1 MTQPTRKDVMR
12 PYEYLGIAAAIGVF
26 CGLIILATT
35 RDVLVTIIGFGVIFI
50 LALLT
55 LALLAIAMK
64 PGEAEQ
70 EELDERS
77 GGVLRKNDGSADA
90 H

>member
-1 MTQPTRKDVMR
+1 MNQPTRKDVMR
-12 PYEYLGIAAAIGVF
+12 PFEYLGIAGAIAVF
-26 CGLIILATT
+26 CGLIFLATT

-55 LALLAIAMK
+55 LALLALVMK
-64 PGEAEQ
+64 PGDAEQ
-70 EELDERS
+70 TELDERNE
-77 GGVLRKNDGSADA
+77 GVLRKKDGPVNP

>member
-1 MTQPTRKDVMR
+1 MNQPTRKDVMR
-12 PYEYLGIAAAIGVF
+12 PFELLGIAGAIAVF

-35 RDVLVTIIGFGVIFI
+35 RDLLVTAIGFGVIFI

-55 LALLAIAMK
+55 LALLALVMK
-64 PGEAEQ
+64 PGDAEQ
-70 EELDERS
+70 SELDERPN
-77 GGVLRKNDGSADA
+77 GVLRKNDGSSNP